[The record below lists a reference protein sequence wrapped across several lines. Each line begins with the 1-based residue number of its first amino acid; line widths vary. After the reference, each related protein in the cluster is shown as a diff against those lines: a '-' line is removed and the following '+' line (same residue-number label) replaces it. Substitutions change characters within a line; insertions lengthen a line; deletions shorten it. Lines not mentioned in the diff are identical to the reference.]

1 MNNKTA
7 RLRRNILKVAI
18 STLSLISV
26 ASTVIASP
34 VKARVTIKG
43 ESVGLEDSKK
53 VYLQRYY
60 NKMFFVIDS
69 ATVKNGKFLFT
80 KELEIPE
87 LYGVTT
93 DTTLISPLYV
103 FVDSRNELTVHL
115 DTARG
120 GRNSA
125 VKGSAAND
133 LYKQYQQNSRN
144 FNIEEFIKKQPSS
157 IVSAFVLYRYF
168 SPNLSAEEVVKYTDL
183 LDKSLAKTQ
192 YVKLLRDL
200 PAALRTTEIGQQAPD
215 FTLPDPSGKP
225 VKLSDNF
232 GKYLLVDFWAAWCG
246 PCRRENPNVVRLHN
260 KYKEKGFGVFGV
272 SLDSKKEAWVKAIA
286 KDELNW
292 PQVSDLAFWD
302 SAPAK
307 LYGIRGIPGNVLLD
321 PSGKIIAR
329 NLRGEELE
337 KKLAELFD
345 K

>member
-1 MNNKTA
+1 MFNTFVCSGFAFRKALATMF
-7 RLRRNILKVAI
+7 LLTIV
-18 STLSLISV
+18 SLSAV
-26 ASTVIASP
+26 ASP
-34 VKARVTIKG
+34 VKARVNIKG
-43 ESVGLEDSKK
+43 ESGGLADAKK

-69 ATVKNGKFLFT
+69 ATVKNGRFQFA

-103 FVDSRNELTVHL
+103 FVEGKNDLTVYI

-120 GRNSA
+120 GRNSS

-133 LYKQYQQNSRN
+133 LYKQYLQNSRN

-183 LDKSLAKTQ
+183 LDKSLEKTQ

-200 PAALRTTEIGQQAPD
+200 PSALRTTEIGQQAPD
-215 FTLPDPSGKP
+215 FTLPDPSGKL

-246 PCRRENPNVVRLHN
+246 PCRRENPNVVRLHK

-272 SLDSKKEAWVKAIA
+272 SLDSKKDAWVKAIE